1 VRIISYHTALL
12 AGVAHI
18 IPVQFSIL
26 LSSAIQCI
34 AAVYYGT
41 VRCAVLTSLIIIL
54 QYKGLLDFYEIIQHV
69 CRQRRMKR
77 MGKTIA
83 DQRTERK
90 RVERTGIPA
99 VRVIC
104 DRK

>member
-1 VRIISYHTALL
+1 
-12 AGVAHI
+12 
-18 IPVQFSIL
+18 
-26 LSSAIQCI
+26 
-34 AAVYYGT
+34 
-41 VRCAVLTSLIIIL
+41 
-54 QYKGLLDFYEIIQHV
+54 
-69 CRQRRMKR
+69 MKR

-104 DRK
+104 DKK